1 MPDLVLVARE
11 EPIAVVQLN
20 RPEVLN
26 ALNAEVLDAL
36 ASRLEELD
44 RDEAIRCIVL
54 SGNDK
59 AFAAGADIKGQFVD
73 ATAISMLKGDLTA
86 QWQRVARIKKP
97 LVAAVSGFALGG
109 GCELAMACD
118 LIVCSETAQFGQ
130 PEVNLG
136 VIPGGGGTQR
146 LTRAVGKYVANDLIL
161 TGRFVKADEAL
172 RIGLVSRVFPAATW
186 LDDAKAVARTIA
198 AKAPIAIQLAKEL
211 VNAAQSLPLEA
222 GLLYERKS
230 FALLFASADVREG
243 VDAFVGK
250 RKAVFTGE

>member
-1 MPDLVLVARE
+1 MPDLVLVTRD

-26 ALNAEVLDAL
+26 ALNAEVLEAL

-44 RDEAIRCIVL
+44 RDEAIRCVVL
-54 SGNDK
+54 TGNDK
-59 AFAAGADIKGQFVD
+59 AFAAGADIKKQFVD
-73 ATAISMLKGDLTA
+73 ATAISILKTDLTA

-161 TGRFVKADEAL
+161 TGRFIKADEAKA
-172 RIGLVSRVFPAATW
+172 IGLVSRVFPASTW

-198 AKAPIAIQLAKEL
+198 AKAPIAIELAKEL

-250 RKAVFTGE
+250 RKAVFKGE

>member
-1 MPDLVLVARE
+1 MPDLVLVTRE

-36 ASRLEELD
+36 AGRLEELD

-54 SGNDK
+54 TGNDK
-59 AFAAGADIKGQFVD
+59 AFAAGADIKRQFVD
-73 ATAISMLKGDLTA
+73 ATAISMLKTDLTA
-86 QWQRVARIKKP
+86 QWQRVGRIKKP

-161 TGRFVKADEAL
+161 TGRFIKADEAKA
-172 RIGLVSRVFPAATW
+172 IGLVSRVFPASTW

-198 AKAPIAIQLAKEL
+198 AKAPIAIELAKEL

-250 RKAVFTGE
+250 RKAVFKGE

>member
-1 MPDLVLVARE
+1 MSDLVLVARE

-44 RDEAIRCIVL
+44 RDEAIRCVVL
-54 SGNDK
+54 TGNDK
-59 AFAAGADIKGQFVD
+59 AFAAGADIKRQFVD
-73 ATAISMLKGDLTA
+73 ATAISMLKADLTA

-186 LDDAKAVARTIA
+186 LDDAKAVAQTIA
-198 AKAPIAIQLAKEL
+198 AKAPIAVQLAKEL